1 MTNSIPQFLLSTRRG
16 GTVIVAL
23 GRLVLGHGAMWGAW
37 TPFIER
43 ATRGPV
49 YVDLSGITQLDA
61 AGIGLL
67 VRVALRI
74 RRQGRDFCIV
84 AAAPR
89 VRRMLALTRLEK
101 PLASDCRF
109 SHRDVHLDVSVQTV
123 QIA

>member
-1 MTNSIPQFLLSTRRG
+1 MMHSIPQFLISTRRG

-23 GRLVLGHGAMWGAW
+23 GRLVLGHGARWGAW
-37 TPFIER
+37 TPFIEQ
-43 ATRGPV
+43 ATRGAV

-67 VRVALRI
+67 VRVAGSI

-84 AAAPR
+84 AVSPR
-89 VRRMLALTRLEK
+89 VRRMLSLTRLEK

-109 SHRDVHLDVSVQTV
+109 SHRDV